1 MSQIFA
7 EVSGGGGGGGG
18 GPSPGTL
25 QSVQCIWSGQTNP
38 WICVNEANLGWDDS
52 LGITASNH
60 NAVWTNQ
67 GDAGCVTYYPIYFP
81 QDLTIDYIGVIA
93 GNVTG
98 GNIDYSIFA
107 SDTDNF
113 PTGTSLLDFTTVSS
127 SSAYTHI
134 EVSVAATAFT
144 KGLYFLA
151 LDAQSAG
158 TFLLGNRAGGTM
170 PTNIVNNVNY
180 KYGPSVTPF
189 CNFSDSTDSL
199 TALSNQTFSYYLAES
214 SATSIPA
221 TIDLSTIVMG
231 GRDRDSVFYKGT
243 CIPSLF
249 VRRST

>member
-1 MSQIFA
+1 MSQVFA

-18 GPSPGTL
+18 PSPGAS

-52 LGITASNH
+52 LTITASNH
-60 NAVWTNQ
+60 NGVWTNQ
-67 GDAGCVTYYPIYFP
+67 ADAGCVTYYPIYFP

-98 GNIDYSIFA
+98 GTINYSIFA

-113 PTGTSLLDFTTVSS
+113 PTGSSLLDFTTVSS

-134 EVSVAATAFT
+134 EESVAATSFT

-151 LDAQSAG
+151 LDASSAG
-158 TFLLGNRAGGTM
+158 TFLLGNFAAGSMT
-170 PTNIVNNVNY
+170 TNIVNNVNY
-180 KYGPSVTPF
+180 KYGLSVTPF
-189 CNFSDSTDSL
+189 CNFSASTDSL
-199 TALSNQTFSYYLAES
+199 TTLSNQTFSYYLAES

-221 TIDLSTIVMG
+221 TINLANIEMG
-231 GRDRDSVFYKGT
+231 GRDRDSQFYKGMV
-243 CIPSLF
+243 IPSLF